1 MPDEPVRSD
10 GTPHAAEEKLK
21 IFQCTNDMTQLR
33 FFESL
38 IVVLPYRGKNLKL

>member
-1 MPDEPVRSD
+1 MIYNIMPDDEPLRSD
-10 GTPHAAEEKLK
+10 GTPHATEEKLR

-38 IVVLPYRGKNLKL
+38 IGGIAI